1 MADSAGHGDLRM
13 SGRGEPPDE
22 SEVLIPAAVRE
33 AFPGL
38 EVPTDGDVDVIAAQL
53 GRRPRGRILVT
64 CRCPHGRPAVIL
76 TVPFEGGGG
85 PVPPLLWLSCPH
97 AAAKVGA
104 LESVAG
110 TRAAA
115 ERLEK
120 DAEAAERFALDEQ
133 RFEEVQ
139 GEVARSAAGDALVS
153 RLEGRGV
160 AGGSPGAIKCL
171 HAHLAYRLSLCPEGE
186 RGAGND
192 PGSGPARG
200 YPPGVIGLWC
210 QEQLAREGGN
220 WCERPPAACVT

>member
-1 MADSAGHGDLRM
+1 MSGSREPSADS
-13 SGRGEPPDE
+13 EPLFPP
-22 SEVLIPAAVRE
+22 SVAE
-33 AFPGL
+33 AFPGV
-38 EVPTDGDVDVIAAQL
+38 EAPTDSDVDVIAAQL
-53 GRRPRGRILVT
+53 GRRPRGRMLVT

-97 AAAKVGA
+97 AAARVGG

-110 TRAAA
+110 TRAVA

-120 DAEAAERFALDEQ
+120 DHEAAERFALDERLFEDIQ
-133 RFEEVQ
+133 RDL
-139 GEVARSAAGDALVS
+139 ATSAPGDALAS

-160 AGGSPGAIKCL
+160 AGGRPGAIKCL
-171 HAHLAYRLSLCPEGE
+171 HAHLAYRLSLCPEGK
-186 RGAGND
+186 GAGRD
-192 PGSGPARG
+192 PGGSPEAGC
-200 YPPGVIGLWC
+200 PPGVIGAWC